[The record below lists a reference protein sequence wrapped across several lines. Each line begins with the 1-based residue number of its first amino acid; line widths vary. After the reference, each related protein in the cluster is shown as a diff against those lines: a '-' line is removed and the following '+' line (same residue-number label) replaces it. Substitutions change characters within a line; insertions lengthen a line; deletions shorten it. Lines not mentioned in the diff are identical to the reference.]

1 MLATLGWA
9 KCLSSSSVWS
19 WNNSLTRGFLVY
31 GFASSSRD
39 FSAHSLA
46 VTWTRVDGREYR
58 VCVMDASESVHL
70 NVSCFCK
77 IFRSLQK
84 DNAGV
89 LESTPSCRHFPSLGE
104 TLRCRNSWKISPTS
118 HQTNRKTIKLR
129 KFKVLGHGNRLPKL
143 WHPRFHTG
151 TSVIRYIKF
160 ERSWSGEQLKYA

>member
-1 MLATLGWA
+1 MALWVPVWLRNSVMYCVKPT
-9 KCLSSSSVWS
+9 CPTTSSSKTLNSRLIFFNSS
-19 WNNSLTRGFLVY
+19 WCWHIPWQLHERELT
-31 GFASSSRD
+31 A
-39 FSAHSLA
+39 
-46 VTWTRVDGREYR
+46 EYR

-104 TLRCRNSWKISPTS
+104 TLRCRNSWKTSPTS

-129 KFKVLGHGNRLPKL
+129 KFKVLGHANRLPKL

-151 TSVIRYIKF
+151 TSSLNVAGLG
-160 ERSWSGEQLKYA
+160 SS